1 MKIAIYIGA
10 GIGGLLGG
18 YLPVL
23 LWGASALDASSL
35 IGGFAGTIIGLWA
48 GYKAGKYFDL

>member
-10 GIGGLLGG
+10 GIGGVLGG

-23 LWGASALDASSL
+23 LWNAGVLDASSL
-35 IGGFAGTIIGLWA
+35 LGGFLGTLVGLWA
-48 GYKAGKYFDL
+48 GYKFGKYYDL